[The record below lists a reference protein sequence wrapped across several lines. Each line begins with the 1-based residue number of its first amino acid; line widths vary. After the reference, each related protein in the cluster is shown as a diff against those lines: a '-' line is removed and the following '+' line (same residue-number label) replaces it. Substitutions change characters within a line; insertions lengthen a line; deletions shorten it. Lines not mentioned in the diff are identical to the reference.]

1 MRRLI
6 LLAALIAGPA
16 SAEVVQS
23 SPSSFEISQTVILEA
38 PLGRSWD
45 ALRTPARWWDKEHTY
60 SGDSGNL
67 TLDPVAGGCFCE
79 KIEPGGSIEHAHIV
93 YAQPPRMIRMV
104 GSLGPLQ
111 AEAVVGTLTIRLDP
125 DADHPKATKATISYV
140 VGGFI
145 RGGAEAMAS
154 KVDEVLATQL
164 LGLKSAA
171 ESAPVKPRVEEGR

>member
-1 MRRLI
+1 MHRLMI
-6 LLAALIAGPA
+6 VAGLIAAPA
-16 SAEVVQS
+16 SAEVVHS
-23 SPSSFEISQTVILEA
+23 SPGSFEIAQTVIIEA
-38 PLGRSWD
+38 PVGQTWD
-45 ALRTPARWWDKEHTY
+45 ALRAPSRWWDKEHTY
-60 SGDSGNL
+60 SGESANL

-79 KIEPGGSIEHAHIV
+79 KIEPGGSIEHAHVV

-111 AEAVVGTLTIRLDP
+111 AEAVVGTLTFKLDSDP
-125 DADHPKATKATISYV
+125 DHPRATRATISYV

-145 RGGAEAMAS
+145 RGGAEAMAP

-171 ESAPVKPRVEEGR
+171 ESAPAKKVEEGR

>member
-1 MRRLI
+1 MRTLI
-6 LLAALIAGPA
+6 LLAALIAAPA
-16 SAEVVQS
+16 MAEVVQS
-23 SPSSFEISQTVILEA
+23 SPSSFEISQSVTIDA
-38 PLGRSWD
+38 PVGRAWE
-45 ALRTPARWWDKEHTY
+45 ALRSPSRWWDKEHTY
-60 SGDSGNL
+60 SGDSANL

-79 KIEPGGSIEHAHIV
+79 KIEPGGSIEHAHVV

-111 AEAVVGTLTIRLDP
+111 AEAVVGTLTVKLDP
-125 DADHPKATKATISYV
+125 DPDHPKATRATISYV

-145 RGGAEAMAS
+145 RGGAEAMAP

-171 ESAPVKPRVEEGR
+171 ESAPAKKVEEGR